1 MAGFTIR
8 TRAFSFEQLRPFV
21 TVQSDT
27 SPVGLPTRRRL
38 PGEGTEAFIS
48 WGAASRFLVPE
59 FEDPYRT
66 NQQFNIT
73 ATFPEDDN
81 PEDEEEPEVQ
91 VYDEIRREVSVIRVE
106 NPDDAA
112 QFVDVE
118 RIEVIDFRGPAGIT
132 VRFRLS
138 HDD

>member
-8 TRAFSFEQLRPFV
+8 TRPFAFEQLRPFV

-27 SPVGLPTRRRL
+27 SPAGLATRRRL
-38 PGEGTEAFIS
+38 PGEGTDAFIS
-48 WGAASRFLVPE
+48 WGAASRFLQPE
-59 FEDPYRT
+59 FEQPYNT
-66 NQQFNIT
+66 NQSFSIT
-73 ATFPEDDN
+73 ATFPEDDT
-81 PEDEEEPEVQ
+81 EDEEEPEVQ

-132 VRFRLS
+132 VRFRLN